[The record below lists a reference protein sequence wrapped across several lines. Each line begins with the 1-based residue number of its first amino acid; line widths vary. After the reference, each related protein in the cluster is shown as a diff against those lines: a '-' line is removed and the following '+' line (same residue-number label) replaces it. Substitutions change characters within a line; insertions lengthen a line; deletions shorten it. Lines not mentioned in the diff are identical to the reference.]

1 VTTLPSTEIT
11 YTGRT
16 TLTEALKPRLEVEE
30 YFRRSGR
37 TLRKN
42 RFRLWFNKYVK
53 TAILRMA
60 FKLSGIYGRGVRNS
74 TALVMRRVEF
84 RLAGLPSAFRGFR
97 ILHLSDFHVDG
108 VDGLAER
115 LGSVLKDLRPDLC
128 VFTGDYRFELMG
140 PCEAVYPRMR
150 KIVSSICAAHGTLA
164 ILGNHDAAEIAYH
177 LEEMGVRML
186 VNEAVELR
194 QGDSSIWI
202 AGLDDQFD
210 YQCADLPRALRA
222 VPEGAFTILLAHD
235 PQLYEQAVERGIAL
249 YLCGHTHA
257 GQIRLPLLGA
267 VKKNAPVPRKLVQGK
282 WAVRRM
288 QGYTSWGA
296 GCSTIPVRYNCPPEI
311 AVIELRGDSREE

>member
-1 VTTLPSTEIT
+1 MTTVHSTEVAS
-11 YTGRT
+11 TGRA
-16 TLTEALKPRLEVEE
+16 TLTEGLKPRLEVEE

-37 TLRKN
+37 TLRKS
-42 RFRLWFNKYVK
+42 RFRLWFNMHVK
-53 TAILRMA
+53 TALLRLA
-60 FKLSGIYGRGVRNS
+60 FKLTGIYGRGVRNS
-74 TALVMRRVEF
+74 TALTIKKVEF
-84 RLAGLPSAFRGFR
+84 RFPKLPPAFHGFR

-115 LGSVLKDLRPDLC
+115 LVSMLKDLRPDLC

-140 PCEAVYPRMR
+140 PCDAVYPRMR

-164 ILGNHDAAEIAYH
+164 ILGNHDAAEIAYR
-177 LEEMGVRML
+177 LEDMGVTML

-194 QGDSSIWI
+194 KDESSIWI

-210 YQCADLPRALRA
+210 YRCADLPRALNT
-222 VPEGAFTILLAHD
+222 VPQGAFTVLLAHD
-235 PQLYEQAVERGIAL
+235 PQLYQGAVEHGVAL

-257 GQIRLPLLGA
+257 GQIRLPFLGA

-282 WAVRRM
+282 WAAGNM

-311 AVIELRGDSREE
+311 AVIELRGD

>member
-1 VTTLPSTEIT
+1 MH
-11 YTGRT
+11 
-16 TLTEALKPRLEVEE
+16 
-30 YFRRSGR
+30 
-37 TLRKN
+37 
-42 RFRLWFNKYVK
+42 VK
-53 TAILRMA
+53 TALLRLA
-60 FKLSGIYGRGVRNS
+60 FKLTGIYGRGVRNS
-74 TALVMRRVEF
+74 TALTIKKVEF
-84 RLAGLPSAFRGFR
+84 RFPKLPPAFHGFR

-115 LGSVLKDLRPDLC
+115 LVSMLKDLRPDLC

-140 PCEAVYPRMR
+140 PCDAVYPRMR

-164 ILGNHDAAEIAYH
+164 ILGNHDAAEIAYR
-177 LEEMGVRML
+177 LEDMGVTML

-194 QGDSSIWI
+194 KDESSIWI

-210 YQCADLPRALRA
+210 YRCADLPRALNT
-222 VPEGAFTILLAHD
+222 VPQGAFTVLLAHD
-235 PQLYEQAVERGIAL
+235 PQLYQGAVEHGVAL

-257 GQIRLPLLGA
+257 GQIRLPFLGA

-282 WAVRRM
+282 WAAGNM

-311 AVIELRGDSREE
+311 AVIELRGD